1 MGFGAAGYLDLKTTE
16 FPDWLPYS
24 IIIAS
29 IAVRAVFSFI
39 MGDFTILTN
48 SFIIGGI
55 FLGIG
60 LALYYTNQWGDGDA
74 WLLGA
79 MGFVFPDPAGFSA
92 MTSSAMVSFPF
103 PITLISNMFFVA
115 FFYLIGYSI
124 LLGVRNPDVWG
135 KFVKHLRKGSHK
147 LGLSIAI
154 FSAIC
159 AGIFF
164 FMHLTYLIPVSD
176 LVFIA
181 AFPLLFT
188 CLIIFMQY
196 GKFIEGNLFKK
207 RINVKDLRPGDVPA
221 NMKWKVLTSK
231 EINALKKTHK
241 KIWIKEGVRF
251 APVFIITILMT
262 LFWGNLMMLVMF

>member
-1 MGFGAAGYLDLKTTE
+1 MLGIVLLFISILGFGAAGYLDLKTTE

-115 FFYLIGYSI
+115 FF
-124 LLGVRNPDVWG
+124 
-135 KFVKHLRKGSHK
+135 
-147 LGLSIAI
+147 
-154 FSAIC
+154 
-159 AGIFF
+159 
-164 FMHLTYLIPVSD
+164 T
-176 LVFIA
+176 
-181 AFPLLFT
+181 
-188 CLIIFMQY
+188 
-196 GKFIEGNLFKK
+196 
-207 RINVKDLRPGDVPA
+207 
-221 NMKWKVLTSK
+221 
-231 EINALKKTHK
+231 
-241 KIWIKEGVRF
+241 
-251 APVFIITILMT
+251 
-262 LFWGNLMMLVMF
+262 